1 MSPASAAAAKVSRS
15 IRPPDGRRVLD
26 KTESPARIDKPL
38 NVTSSQEHT
47 SVLSA
52 ITPHIFRTLR
62 REPALAITLAY
73 LFVAM
78 AGIFYNYTFYRKFEI
93 PVLTLSQ
100 ASDFL
105 VAGIQQPMALLLVLS
120 TLPIVWLIDLFNVY
134 TRRRRTVKRE
144 ALLRTGIDSTIKRL
158 RLFTLRTPPRWFTV
172 AMYAFAIVGYG
183 WTFVQ
188 LYADH
193 RADEV
198 ELGDA
203 PSVTVWLTGNS
214 EPLVSKS
221 NGWTY
226 LGAVSSYVFVYDH
239 DARRSQILPVNSV
252 ARIEPAGIDDS
263 AHRSGVIVAPIP

>member
-1 MSPASAAAAKVSRS
+1 MFG
-15 IRPPDGRRVLD
+15 DVLD
-26 KTESPARIDKPL
+26 KTEPPARIDKPL
-38 NVTSSQEHT
+38 SATSSQEPT

-100 ASDFL
+100 VSDFL
-105 VAGIQQPMALLLVLS
+105 VAGIQQPMALLLVFS
-120 TLPIVWLIDLFNVY
+120 TLPIVWLIDLFNSF
-134 TRRRRTVKRE
+134 TRRRRTAKRE
-144 ALLRTGIDSTIKRL
+144 ALIESGIDSTFKRVRLL
-158 RLFTLRTPPRWFTV
+158 RLQNPPRWFTV
-172 AMYAFAIVGYG
+172 AAYAVAIVGYG

-198 ELGDA
+198 ERGDA
-203 PSVTVWLTGNS
+203 PPVTVWLAGS
-214 EPLVSKS
+214 AEPLASKS
-221 NGWTY
+221 KGWTY

-239 DARRSQILPVNSV
+239 DARRAQILPVNSV
-252 ARIEPAGIDDS
+252 ARIQPAGIDEVP
-263 AHRSGVIVAPIP
+263 HKSGLIVAPIP

>member
-1 MSPASAAAAKVSRS
+1 M
-15 IRPPDGRRVLD
+15 
-26 KTESPARIDKPL
+26 
-38 NVTSSQEHT
+38 TSSQEHT

-52 ITPHIFRTLR
+52 ITPHIFRSLR

-100 ASDFL
+100 VSDFL
-105 VAGIQQPMALLLVLS
+105 VAGIQQPMALLLVFS
-120 TLPIVWLIDLFNVY
+120 TLPIVWLIDLYNVY
-134 TRRRRTVKRE
+134 SRRRRVAKRE
-144 ALLRTGIDSTIKRL
+144 ALIQSGTDSTITRL

-172 AMYAFAIVGYG
+172 AAYAVAIVGYG

-198 ELGDA
+198 ERGDA
-203 PSVTVWLTGNS
+203 PPVTVWLSGNA
-214 EPLVSKS
+214 EPLASKS

-226 LGAVSSYVFVYDH
+226 LGAVSSYVFIYDH
-239 DARRSQILPVNSV
+239 DARRAQILPVNSV
-252 ARIEPAGIDDS
+252 ARIQPAGIDEVP
-263 AHRSGVIVAPIP
+263 RKSGLIVAPIP